1 MDIYLKGNP
10 LGVKMERKRILV
22 KGKVKDIGYRLFL
35 YENADGMDISEFYAL
50 NIRDGV
56 EILVGGNDAGK
67 FADFVRKNFP
77 ERAEVLEVKVEDYDG
92 KIKPIERFAQSF
104 VLSQMGKFV
113 NIGLEMSEK
122 QDSMLENQDSMLGK
136 QDSMLGNQEKMLEKQ
151 DETIHEIKG
160 MREDLRSYMDKRFN
174 RIERDVVEIKAR
186 LGMD

>member
-1 MDIYLKGNP
+1 
-10 LGVKMERKRILV
+10 MERKRILI
-22 KGKVKDIGYRLFL
+22 KGKVKDLGYRLFL
-35 YENADGMDISEFYAL
+35 YENADIMDISEFYAR

-67 FADFVRKNFP
+67 FADFTRKNFP

-104 VLSQMGKFV
+104 MLSQMGKFV
-113 NIGLEMSEK
+113 NIGLGMSGK
-122 QDSMLENQDSMLGK
+122 QDSMLENQDSMLEN
-136 QDSMLGNQEKMLEKQ
+136 QDKMLEKHDKMLEKQ